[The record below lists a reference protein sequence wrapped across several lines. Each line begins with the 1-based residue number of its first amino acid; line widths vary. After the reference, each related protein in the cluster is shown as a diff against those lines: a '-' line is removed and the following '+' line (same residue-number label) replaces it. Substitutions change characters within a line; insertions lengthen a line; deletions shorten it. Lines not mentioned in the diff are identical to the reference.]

1 MSQDLSS
8 RIFDIMQDLA
18 LIGISFPRKILTHGY
33 VYTFTRTIDP
43 AGVTMSS
50 GQQPRVF
57 LTGANASEL
66 AQAAVRIIR
75 DRGINPRSEPIPL
88 DEQTQA
94 HWHRHIELDAIGQQ
108 RSVAD
113 TINLSIA
120 ISLRRIADIMEA
132 NR

>member
-1 MSQDLSS
+1 MNQDLHG
-8 RIFDIMQDLA
+8 RIRDIMQDLA
-18 LIGISFPRKILTHGY
+18 VIGISLPRKILTHGY

-50 GQQPRVF
+50 GQQARVF
-57 LTGANASEL
+57 LTGANTIEL
-66 AQAAVRIIR
+66 TEKALRIIR

-94 HWHRHIELDAIGQQ
+94 HWHRQIELDAIGQQ

-120 ISLRRIADIMEA
+120 ISLRRIADLMEA